1 MQYAANLNKKN
12 NKYNEF
18 CAKKCIWKCETSM
31 DMTIFFILLFFFGG
45 GNEQRNQH
53 CRRRSRADYLPLSEC
68 GCECAVACGCA
79 CVCVSVPLVAVAITS
94 EI

>member
-1 MQYAANLNKKN
+1 MQYAANLIKIF
-12 NKYNEF
+12 NKYNEY
-18 CAKKCIWKCETSM
+18 CAKKCNWKCETSM

-53 CRRRSRADYLPLSEC
+53 CRRRSRADYLSFSVC
-68 GCECAVACGCA
+68 VCAIACGCA
-79 CVCVSVPLVAVAITS
+79 CVYVCVPLAAAAKVS